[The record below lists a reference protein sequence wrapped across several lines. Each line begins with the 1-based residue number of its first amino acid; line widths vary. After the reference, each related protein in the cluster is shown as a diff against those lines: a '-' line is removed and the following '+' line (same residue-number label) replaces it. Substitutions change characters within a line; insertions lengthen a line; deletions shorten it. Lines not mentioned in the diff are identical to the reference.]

1 MLSVFA
7 GSAVL
12 ARYNL
17 RLGQGDRLGARRL
30 GILVV
35 CLGVLSAILRAHHV
49 PNALEEITYL
59 FGATG
64 WALAWGGLTWLVYIS
79 LEPYLRRL
87 WPRTLISW
95 NRFLA
100 GQVRDPLVGRD
111 VLIGML
117 AGIISRILVLI
128 PITTGTASGAS
139 TTYNTSTLES
149 LGSVPHFLNL
159 VLPFQLAYSL
169 VGALAAVSVLLL
181 IRLVVR
187 KTWIAVGMSI
197 LVAIPVSRASL
208 GWPLIFVL
216 AAPLVTV
223 TVFLRVGLLAYVAAF
238 FTDLLLRVAVTLD
251 PNAWYFG
258 YSLVVLLIMA
268 AVAGVAF
275 LVSLGGRPAFGASP
289 A

>member
-1 MLSVFA
+1 
-7 GSAVL
+7 
-12 ARYNL
+12 
-17 RLGQGDRLGARRL
+17 
-30 GILVV
+30 
-35 CLGVLSAILRAHHV
+35 
-49 PNALEEITYL
+49 
-59 FGATG
+59 
-64 WALAWGGLTWLVYIS
+64 
-79 LEPYLRRL
+79 
-87 WPRTLISW
+87 
-95 NRFLA
+95 
-100 GQVRDPLVGRD
+100 
-111 VLIGML
+111 
-117 AGIISRILVLI
+117 
-128 PITTGTASGAS
+128 
-139 TTYNTSTLES
+139 
-149 LGSVPHFLNL
+149 
-159 VLPFQLAYSL
+159 
-169 VGALAAVSVLLL
+169 L